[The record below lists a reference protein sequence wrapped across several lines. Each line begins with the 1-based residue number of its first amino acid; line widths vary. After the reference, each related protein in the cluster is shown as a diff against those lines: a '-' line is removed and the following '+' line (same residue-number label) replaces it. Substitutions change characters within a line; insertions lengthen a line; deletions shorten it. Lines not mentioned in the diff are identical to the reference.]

1 MRHVIH
7 IPSLRIVNLLCCG
20 GYFSSIAFIDANTKN
35 KSPYPLE
42 VSQPYLQNC
51 IRTSPRASSGPC
63 EDGLLTSAGNVFKT
77 SAGDAAQHYIQ
88 NIMGT
93 SSGRY
98 IGKSSGRHIST
109 SKGRRQRV
117 SSGRWQ
123 GTSLSVTQ
131 RTTWGRL
138 QDVFWERPQDVL
150 ET

>member
-1 MRHVIH
+1 MRLH

-63 EDGLLTSAGNVFKT
+63 GDGLLTSAGNVFKT

-93 SSGRY
+93 SSGR
-98 IGKSSGRHIST
+98 HIST
-109 SKGRRQRV
+109 SKGRRQRA

-138 QDVFWERPQDVL
+138 QDVFWERPQNVL